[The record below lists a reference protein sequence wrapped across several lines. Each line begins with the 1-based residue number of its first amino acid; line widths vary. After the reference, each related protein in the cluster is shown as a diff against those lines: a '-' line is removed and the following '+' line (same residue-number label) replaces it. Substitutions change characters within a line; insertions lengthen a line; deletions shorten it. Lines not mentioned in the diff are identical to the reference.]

1 MIVNE
6 LEGAIEGAFF
16 MPKIVIWK
24 VCAGMEEFVE
34 FMFVSVIFF

>member
-6 LEGAIEGAFF
+6 FEGAVEGAFITF
-16 MPKIVIWK
+16 KTVIWK

-34 FMFVSVIFF
+34 FMFVSVTFF